1 MNRQKISRDYEL
13 RLRDRMA
20 FFMAETGTRKAPVT
34 TMVTTYGVMPGSH
47 SGVVQSQ
54 VVLDDL
60 FLP

>member
-1 MNRQKISRDYEL
+1 
-13 RLRDRMA
+13 MA